1 MSVAKRLLIV
11 EDTATIQSLIK
22 VYLMG
27 FRLEVLEAR
36 DGNEGLQLAREM
48 RPELILSDVQMP
60 GMDGFQL
67 CAAIRSDPQ
76 LAQTPFVLLSSL
88 KDEASRRMG
97 KMVGATNFLSKP
109 ISVDAL
115 RLLVSQLM
123 DLPATTAR

>member
-36 DGNEGLQLAREM
+36 DGNEGLRVAREK

-76 LAQTPFVLLSSL
+76 LQNTPFVLLSSL

-109 ISVDAL
+109 IAVDAL

-123 DLPATTAR
+123 NLPTTTAR

>member
-109 ISVDAL
+109 IAVDAL

-123 DLPATTAR
+123 DLPVATAR